1 MPQRHVCQQPSTP
14 VLRPLLL
21 PHTGTAALL
30 LALNLA
36 CGSDGTRVDA
46 DMRNAGLRA
55 SPAPAAQGP
64 GTAEGSGTPAAPGTA
79 VAPGTEEGAAS
90 GVPASANEASPGSLP
105 IASPMPGADG
115 PSVAGPGSEP
125 PAGEHDFCRPAPTG
139 PIPAFPGAEGFG
151 AFARGG
157 RDGDVYHVTNLAS
170 SGAGSF
176 ANGIQNVPAAGRTI
190 VFDVSGYASISG
202 TLSATA
208 GRLTVAGQTAPGAG
222 FGLKDGTFLL
232 SAGDAVIRH
241 IRFRD
246 GLSGDAVDMD
256 SNAIN
261 FIWDHCDMLFSHDE
275 NMSSFKAPPDQ
286 MTFGYSI
293 NAWGLQT
300 HSAGGLWDQGMAT
313 SHHSL
318 WAHNSERNPKA
329 RALLLDWVNNV
340 TFDWDF
346 GFTMGFSTSPA
357 FWQANVLDNYF
368 VSGTPKTSAMELAM
382 LDRDGN
388 PNFHLFVEGS
398 LLDGNVNG
406 VLDVTRRDFEA
417 ATGDYERLAAAVPL
431 TANFQPPSA
440 SNPIVGLPV
449 TRDDALTAYKRVVS
463 TVGPLRLDVRSNEPL
478 RDEVDALL
486 IEDLLA
492 QRRRHL
498 TYQQIAATGI
508 GNNGFGTLSSKPAP
522 LDTDQDGMPDYWER
536 AVGLDARVD
545 DHAERVPDCTFAF
558 VPANSG
564 YTWLEDYLQFLAI
577 PHGVVAGS
585 VVAGSVAGGALA
597 RDTQLDVDMARFT
610 SGLVPGAAFR
620 VANAI
625 QGTVAVL
632 PDGHTARFTPAVG
645 YLGRAGF
652 SFAGTDSEGSTIR
665 QDVGVLVAEAV
676 PPG

>member
-1 MPQRHVCQQPSTP
+1 MPPRQPCQQHETTP
-14 VLRPLLL
+14 LRPLLV
-21 PHTGTAALL
+21 PHTGTAVLL
-30 LALNLA
+30 LALSLA
-36 CGSDGTRVDA
+36 CGSEGARLDA
-46 DMRNAGLRA
+46 DVPNAG
-55 SPAPAAQGP
+55 
-64 GTAEGSGTPAAPGTA
+64 
-79 VAPGTEEGAAS
+79 EGAA
-90 GVPASANEASPGSLP
+90 VPPTAAAERPSTAGTLGIAGAPEGAANAQASISENEVSPGGLPLASALPGGGSPS
-105 IASPMPGADG
+105 AAG
-115 PSVAGPGSEP
+115 PSIEP
-125 PAGEHDFCRPAPTG
+125 PAIQDDFCRPAPTG

-151 AFARGG
+151 AFALGG
-157 RDGDVYHVTNLAS
+157 RNGDVYHVTNLAS

-176 ANGIQNVPAAGRTI
+176 ANGVLNVPAAGRTI

-208 GRLTVAGQTAPGAG
+208 GRLTIAGQTAPGAG
-222 FGLKDGTFLL
+222 FGLRDGTFLL

-241 IRFRD
+241 LRFRN
-246 GLSGDAVDMD
+246 GQSGDSVDMD
-256 SNAIN
+256 INAIN

-275 NMSSFKAPPDQ
+275 NTSSFKAPPDK

-329 RALLLDWVNNV
+329 RAVLLDWVNNV
-340 TFDWDF
+340 TFDWDV
-346 GFTMGFSTSPA
+346 GFIMGWSETPA
-357 FWQANVLDNYF
+357 FWQANVVGNYF
-368 VSGTPKTSAMELAM
+368 VSGTPKESAMELAL
-382 LDRDGN
+382 LDREGN
-388 PNFHLFVEGS
+388 PNFHLLVEGS

-406 VLDVTRRDFEA
+406 VLDVSRRDFDA
-417 ATGDYERLAAAVPL
+417 ATGDYRRLEAAVPL

-449 TRDDALTAYKRVVS
+449 TLDDALTAYKKVVS
-463 TVGPLRLDVRSNEPL
+463 WAGPLRLDVRSNEPL

-486 IEDLLA
+486 IDDLVA
-492 QRRRHL
+492 QRRRHRF
-498 TYQQIAATGI
+498 YQQIGATGI
-508 GNNGFGTLSSKPAP
+508 GNDGFGTLASTETPPDA
-522 LDTDQDGMPDYWER
+522 DQDGMPDYWER
-536 AVGLDARVD
+536 AVGLDAGVD

-585 VVAGSVAGGALA
+585 AAAGAAAG
-597 RDTQLDVDMARFT
+597 DTYLDVDMAKFT

-620 VANAI
+620 VANSI
-625 QGTVAVL
+625 HGSVSVL
-632 PDGHTARFTPAVG
+632 GDGHTARFTPAAG
-645 YLGRAGF
+645 YQGRAGF
-652 SFAGTDSEGSTIR
+652 SFTGTDTDGSTLSL
-665 QDVGVLVAEAV
+665 DVAVLVAEAV